1 MRAVLLYSM
10 AMAQQLDTDRH
21 SVTQSNDLIEAAQT
35 LTLNEKRLV
44 LCMVG
49 KLDPRKPILA
59 RGTVE
64 IHADEFAELYGIESR
79 GHTYEAL
86 EDAARGLYQRSIKTI
101 RRGSKGNVERAVRWV
116 WMAEYRQGEAKVILG
131 PSPALLPYL
140 TLLHERFTTYQLRQI
155 GGLNSFWAIRLY
167 ELLAQFR
174 SMGTRAIPIDRFRE
188 MLDLTDKYDRIEALK
203 RRVIE
208 PAIAQINAETDL
220 RVSWKFIREG
230 RSVSAVSFV
239 FGIERQGKLPL
250 DAP

>member
-1 MRAVLLYSM
+1 MTM
-10 AMAQQLDTDRH
+10 GQLTETDRH

-49 KLDPRKPILA
+49 KLDPRKPMPV

-79 GHTYEAL
+79 GHIYEAL
-86 EDAARGLYQRSIKTI
+86 DDAARGLYQRSIKTI
-101 RRGSKGNVERAVRWV
+101 RSGSKGNVERSVRWV

-131 PSPALLPYL
+131 PSPGLLPYL

-155 GGLNSFWAIRLY
+155 GGLSSFWAIRLY

-174 SMGTRAIPIDRFRE
+174 TLGTRSISIKRLRE
-188 MLDLTDKYDRIEALK
+188 MLDLADKYDRMEALR

-230 RSVSAVSFV
+230 RSVSAISFV
-239 FGIERQGKLPL
+239 FGVEPQGKLPL
-250 DAP
+250 NIP